1 MATGGGE
8 KGSYAPSPADRQ
20 CALRPTQEAL
30 QVAKMQQQGG
40 VSASSLF
47 DSAPLRAAASLSHGP
62 VLPNP
67 TDRSFAR
74 GRTVARPEQPATP
87 MAQAPGPRGSRGA
100 HVV

>member
-40 VSASSLF
+40 VSASILS
-47 DSAPLRAAASLSHGP
+47 DSAPLREAA
-62 VLPNP
+62 
-67 TDRSFAR
+67 
-74 GRTVARPEQPATP
+74 
-87 MAQAPGPRGSRGA
+87 
-100 HVV
+100 